1 MYFTSIMKGRVMKR
15 LAPGKSHRA
24 ELSRAGFTLI
34 ELLVVIAIIA
44 VLIALLLPAVQQARE
59 AARRTQCKNNLKQ
72 MALAAHNFES
82 TNGTM
87 PSGYLGPQTAISIT
101 AGGNQSYASP
111 LVFLLPFM
119 DQAPLY
125 ATLEQ
130 DQINVTLYGQNPW
143 FNVSG
148 CYNASL
154 KTVPGFL
161 CPSTNATL
169 AQSGF
174 FTRINEYL
182 NGTTGTIEARIG
194 SVASGWDPVAPTN
207 YLGVAGY
214 FADITGFDL
223 YKGAFLKRHPNR
235 FGDFLDGTS
244 NTLLF
249 GEAVGDPVSTN
260 PKTLNYAHTWIGSGM
275 MVTGYGLSSTPAWYR
290 FSSAHDGLVHFAM
303 GDGAVRAI
311 SINIDGVLFKQYL
324 AGAADG
330 HVVSDF

>member
-1 MYFTSIMKGRVMKR
+1 MKR
-15 LAPGKSHRA
+15 LVSRKSNPVKLPRT
-24 ELSRAGFTLI
+24 GFTLI

-59 AARRTQCKNNLKQ
+59 SARRTQCRNNLKQ

-82 TNGTM
+82 TNGVM
-87 PSGYLGPQTAISIT
+87 PSGYLGAKDSVSIT
-101 AGGNQSYASP
+101 AGGNQSYVSP

-119 DQAPLY
+119 DQASLY
-125 ATLEQ
+125 AALEN
-130 DQINVTLYGQNPW
+130 DQINVALFGQNPW
-143 FNVSG
+143 FNVNG

-161 CPSTNATL
+161 CPSTNAKVPQ
-169 AQSGF
+169 AGF

-182 NGTTGTIEARIG
+182 NAGVGTIEGRTG
-194 SVASGWDPVAPTN
+194 SVASGWDPVAPSN

-214 FADITGFDL
+214 FADVAGFDL

-235 FGDFLDGTS
+235 MGDFLDGTS

-260 PKTLNYAHTWIGSGM
+260 PKVLNYAHTWMGSGM

-311 SINIDGVLFKQYL
+311 SINVDGVLFKQYL

>member
-1 MYFTSIMKGRVMKR
+1 MKR
-15 LAPGKSHRA
+15 LVTRKSHPVN
-24 ELSRAGFTLI
+24 LPRAGFTLI

-59 AARRTQCKNNLKQ
+59 SARRTQCRNNLKQ
-72 MALAAHNFES
+72 LALAAHNFES

-87 PSGYLGPQTAISIT
+87 PSGYLGAKDPISIT
-101 AGGNQSYASP
+101 AGGNQSYVSP
-111 LVFLLPFM
+111 LVFLLPFI

-125 ATLEQ
+125 ATLEK
-130 DQINVTLYGQNPW
+130 DQINVALYGQYPW
-143 FNVSG
+143 FNVDG

-154 KTVPGFL
+154 NTIPGFL
-161 CPSTNATL
+161 CPSTNAKVPQ
-169 AQSGF
+169 AGF

-182 NGTTGTIEARIG
+182 NGTSGTIEGRTG

-214 FADITGFDL
+214 FADISGFDL

-249 GEAVGDPVSTN
+249 GESVGDPLSTN
-260 PKTLNYAHTWIGSGM
+260 PKVLNYSHTWIGSGM

-311 SINIDGVLFKQYL
+311 SINVDGVLFKQYL

-330 HVVSDF
+330 HVVGDF

>member
-1 MYFTSIMKGRVMKR
+1 MKGRVLKR
-15 LAPGKSHRA
+15 LAPRKSHPVN
-24 ELSRAGFTLI
+24 LSRAGFTLI

-59 AARRTQCKNNLKQ
+59 SARRTQCRNNLKQ
-72 MALAAHNFES
+72 LALAAHNFES

-87 PSGYLGPQTAISIT
+87 PSGYLGAKDPVSVT
-101 AGGNQSYASP
+101 AGGNQSYVSP
-111 LVFLLPFM
+111 LVFLLPFI

-125 ATLEQ
+125 ATLEN
-130 DQINVTLYGQNPW
+130 DQIKVALYGQNPW
-143 FNVSG
+143 FNMDG

-154 KTVPGFL
+154 NTIPGFL
-161 CPSTNATL
+161 CPSTNAKIP
-169 AQSGF
+169 QSGF
-174 FTRINEYL
+174 FTRINEY
-182 NGTTGTIEARIG
+182 GTGGSGTIEARIG

-214 FADITGFDL
+214 FADIAGFDL
-223 YKGAFLKRHPNR
+223 YKGAFLKRRPNR
-235 FGDFLDGTS
+235 MGDFLDGTS

-260 PKTLNYAHTWIGSGM
+260 PKTLNYAHTWMGSGM
-275 MVTGYGLSSTPAWYR
+275 MVTGYGLSSTPSWTR

-311 SINIDGVLFKQYL
+311 SVNVDGILYKQYL